1 MDFYFKRNLFRRKN
15 HVKKFTEIT
24 SHQKNSIYLSTI
36 KCIRNMSFN
45 SKNPFLSNKRFS
57 SNAVSKA
64 EEVHQAQII
73 DYNQEMTISGTINK
87 TAILFLILCGSA
99 MITWWMAFNGL
110 NAMLPT
116 IGGAIVG
123 LILVVIAAF
132 RPQASP
138 YLAPGYALFEGLFIG
153 GISAIFEA
161 RFPGIVVNAVGAT
174 LVTFLVCLGLYKF
187 KIVKVNEQFRSVVV
201 AATLAIAT
209 YYLFSWLASLIF
221 NFTPVH
227 YGNSM
232 MSIGISVFVIII
244 AALNL
249 FLDFDQIE
257 KGVQERMP
265 KFMEWYGAMG
275 LMVTLVWLYIEFIRL
290 LSKLSSKN

>member
-1 MDFYFKRNLFRRKN
+1 
-15 HVKKFTEIT
+15 
-24 SHQKNSIYLSTI
+24 
-36 KCIRNMSFN
+36 
-45 SKNPFLSNKRFS
+45 
-57 SNAVSKA
+57 
-64 EEVHQAQII
+64 
-73 DYNQEMTISGTINK
+73 MTVSGTMNK
-87 TAILFLILCGSA
+87 SFIMLLLLIAAAIV
-99 MITWWMAFNGL
+99 TWWMTFAGYNTMPL
-110 NAMLPT
+110 T

-123 LILVVIAAF
+123 LILVLIAAF
-132 RPQASP
+132 KPQYSSW
-138 YLAPGYALFEGLFIG
+138 LAPGYAIFEGLFIG

-161 RFPGIVVNAVGAT
+161 MYPGIVIQAVGAT
-174 LVTFLVCLGLYKF
+174 FVTFAVCLGLYKF

-275 LMVTLVWLYIEFIRL
+275 LMVTLVWLYIEFLRL